1 MAYFVGPFTSTY
13 YTRIY
18 CERNSD
24 YTPIFRDFRL
34 NGYIPPPP
42 GPEDEEDE
50 DEYEDECEFDKYIYE
65 EEQLYYYYCYVD
77 STIYVIEPEVFAE
90 PAGEDEESDEV
101 FDFSHNDFYTKP
113 WFIIFVLICLFGLIL
128 VIVAWIYIMFYA
140 DRKPKSNISK
150 ETQDEIPIKPKVTKL
165 NFYE

>member
-1 MAYFVGPFTSTY
+1 
-13 YTRIY
+13 
-18 CERNSD
+18 
-24 YTPIFRDFRL
+24 
-34 NGYIPPPP
+34 
-42 GPEDEEDE
+42 
-50 DEYEDECEFDKYIYE
+50 
-65 EEQLYYYYCYVD
+65 
-77 STIYVIEPEVFAE
+77 
-90 PAGEDEESDEV
+90 V

>member
-1 MAYFVGPFTSTY
+1 VSFRRPINIPVDEAHPIDLTINTDYRFFMAYFVGPFTSTY

-65 EEQLYYYYCYVD
+65 EE
-77 STIYVIEPEVFAE
+77 
-90 PAGEDEESDEV
+90 
-101 FDFSHNDFYTKP
+101 
-113 WFIIFVLICLFGLIL
+113 
-128 VIVAWIYIMFYA
+128 
-140 DRKPKSNISK
+140 
-150 ETQDEIPIKPKVTKL
+150 
-165 NFYE
+165 